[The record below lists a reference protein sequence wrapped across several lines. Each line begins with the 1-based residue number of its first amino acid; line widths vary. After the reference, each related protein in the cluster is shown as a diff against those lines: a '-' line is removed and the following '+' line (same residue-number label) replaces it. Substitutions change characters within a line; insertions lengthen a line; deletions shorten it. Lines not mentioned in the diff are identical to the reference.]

1 MELII
6 NGEGIAEPIGIC
18 IFDEYATSR
27 ADALEVKIEDSGK
40 NIEAMRLKKGDVIS
54 ASTDELETGK
64 MFISKIGYAGSSVM
78 IRAVS
83 TDAERFKEKT
93 QYKESI
99 SFEEMI
105 KEVAKETGYEAQMI
119 HTLNLFYKELQ
130 RQNETPTEYLARR
143 LALECFQMRVHDEKL
158 IIYDERIQEQKNT
171 VDDLSESTL
180 QNAMM
185 STSDAGLIASIENRC
200 RAEGYTIHTI
210 VRSGLTG
217 KALEKNISCSSIA
230 ESERFCRALMREANK
245 YEYMVSGKVEGL
257 KKAVGQTV
265 GFDTEKEGFS
275 GKKYIY
281 RVTHDLMNSN
291 QMLYMRNVIAGGY

>member
-6 NGEGIAEPIGIC
+6 NGEEIAEPIGMC

-27 ADALEVKIEDSGK
+27 ADAMEVKIDDSGK
-40 NIEAMRLKKGDVIS
+40 NIEAMGLKKGDVIS

-83 TDAERFKEKT
+83 TDSERFKEKT

-119 HTLNLFYKELQ
+119 HTMNLFYKELQ

-180 QNAMM
+180 QNTMM
-185 STSDAGLIASIENRC
+185 STSDVGLIASIENRC

-217 KALEKNISCSSIA
+217 KALEKNILCSSIA

-245 YEYMVSGKVEGL
+245 YEYMVSGKAEGL

-265 GFDTEKEGFS
+265 GFETAKAGFS

-281 RVTHDLMNSN
+281 RVTHNLINSN
-291 QMLYMRNVIAGGY
+291 QMLYMRNVIEGGY

>member
-6 NGEGIAEPIGIC
+6 NGEEIAEPIGMC

-158 IIYDERIQEQKNT
+158 IIYDERIQEKKNT

-180 QNAMM
+180 QNTMM

-200 RAEGYTIHTI
+200 REEGYTIHTV